1 MNVILYLQHIS
12 RKYPED
18 CFQAGCHMVVTVIGE
33 EIRLALDTAK
43 WTKIMDG
50 QWEIKPVQQTVK

>member
-1 MNVILYLQHIS
+1 MNITYLQNIS

-18 CFQAGCHMVVTVIGE
+18 SFQAGCHMVVTVEGE

-43 WTKIMDG
+43 WTEIMDG
-50 QWEIKPVQQTVK
+50 QWEIKSVQQTVK